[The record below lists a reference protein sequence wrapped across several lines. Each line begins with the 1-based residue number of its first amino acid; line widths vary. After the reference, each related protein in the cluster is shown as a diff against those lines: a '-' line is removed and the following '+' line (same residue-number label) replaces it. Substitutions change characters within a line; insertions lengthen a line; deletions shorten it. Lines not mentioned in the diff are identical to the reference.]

1 MSSVKPLLSAREM
14 YKMADDGQN
23 LTKEQ
28 AKKKGNGKNKKAH
41 ETPPQSTEESGSV
54 KNGATASK
62 TEGETAGKRRQNMDP
77 PLVPKKKIKKSK
89 QKRALGTPFIVKD
102 LQSEKDQSE
111 NAMPSDGESIFKAPG
126 VLTPVSKGSTSD
138 PDGSDD
144 SVDERF
150 SMRLNDSY
158 DSIGTLKLEAVPG
171 EAIRATN
178 VMDSREEGRK
188 TFQWM
193 IGPHSVSSFFRDY
206 WEKQPLYLKRNTPDY
221 YKNIFSTSVLDK
233 ILHEEKIQYSKNLDI
248 TTYTD
253 GKRQTH
259 NLEGQAYPSVVWDYY
274 NNGCS
279 LRLLNPQTFHR
290 PVWKLLYNLQEHF
303 NSFCGANVYLTP
315 PGTQGFAPHWD
326 DIEAFLLQL
335 EGKKHWKV
343 YKPRSEEE
351 ELPEISSPNLS
362 QDDIG
367 EPVLE
372 VTLEAGDLLYFPRGY
387 IHQAQTDEDV
397 HSIHITVSTYQKNSW
412 GHYLQK
418 LLPRA
423 VDLAMAEDV
432 EFRRGLPLDHLR
444 VMGVVNSDIE
454 TPGRSDFLSKV
465 KELMER
471 LLLYAPFDAAA
482 DQFGASLMHDA
493 LPPLLGPEDKM
504 CSVHSGGE
512 RWCKKKQ
519 QVINCVELDPDT
531 HIRLI
536 RGNVLR
542 MLAEEDGVKIY
553 HCLENTREY
562 HQEDP
567 QFFVMSHE
575 HAPAVEALIHT
586 YPKYVTVESL
596 PVEGDDEK
604 MAVARGLWERGLVVA
619 AHPLESR
626 DDD

>member
-1 MSSVKPLLSAREM
+1 MMPEET
-14 YKMADDGQN
+14 QN
-23 LTKEQ
+23 ATKE
-28 AKKKGNGKNKKAH
+28 KLKMKVTDKNKQPAVQ
-41 ETPPQSTEESGSV
+41 TPQQTEQTESCSTSEDIMVIE
-54 KNGATASK
+54 NGATCSNTDGGDSSNK
-62 TEGETAGKRRQNMDP
+62 RQNMDP
-77 PLVPKKKIKKSK
+77 PLIPQKKIKKSK
-89 QKRALGTPFIVKD
+89 LKKSFGTPFIVKD
-102 LQSEKDQSE
+102 LEPDKDRTPEGQTSHHKS
-111 NAMPSDGESIFKAPG
+111 NAVEH
-126 VLTPVSKGSTSD
+126 
-138 PDGSDD
+138 DD
-144 SVDERF
+144 DCEIVDDDYTL
-150 SMRLNDSY
+150 RLNESY
-158 DSIGTLKLEAVPG
+158 DSNSTLKLESVSG
-171 EAIRATN
+171 QSIRATN
-178 VMDSREEGRK
+178 VQDSREEGRK

-193 IGPHSVSSFFRDY
+193 IAPHSESSFFRDY

-221 YKNIFSTSVLDK
+221 YKNIFSTSVMDK
-233 ILHEEKIQYSKNLDI
+233 ILHEEKIQYTKHLDV
-248 TTYTD
+248 TSYSD

-259 NLEGQAYPSVVWDYY
+259 NMMGQAYPSVVWDYY

-279 LRLLNPQTFHR
+279 LRLLNPQIFHR

-303 NSFCGANVYLTP
+303 SSFCGANVYLTP

-335 EGKKHWKV
+335 EGRKHWKV

-351 ELPEISSPNLS
+351 ELPEVSSHNLS
-362 QDDIG
+362 QDEIG
-367 EPVLE
+367 EPILE
-372 VTLEAGDLLYFPRGY
+372 VTLEAGDFLYFPRGY
-387 IHQAQTDEDV
+387 IHQACTDEDV

-432 EFRRGLPLDHLR
+432 EFRRGLPLGHMK
-444 VMGVVNSDIE
+444 VMGVVNSDTE
-454 TPGRSDFLSKV
+454 TPLRSAFLSKV

-482 DQFGASLMHDA
+482 DQFGANLMHDA

-519 QVINCVELDPDT
+519 KVINRVELDPDT

-536 RGNVLR
+536 RGNVIR
-542 MLAEEDGVKIY
+542 MVAEEDGVKIY
-553 HCLENTREY
+553 HCLENSREY
-562 HQEDP
+562 HQEEP
-567 QFFVMSHE
+567 QFFEMSHE

-586 YPKYVTVESL
+586 YPKYIKVETL

-604 MAVARGLWERGLVVA
+604 MTVARGLWERGLVVA
-619 AHPLESR
+619 AHPLESC